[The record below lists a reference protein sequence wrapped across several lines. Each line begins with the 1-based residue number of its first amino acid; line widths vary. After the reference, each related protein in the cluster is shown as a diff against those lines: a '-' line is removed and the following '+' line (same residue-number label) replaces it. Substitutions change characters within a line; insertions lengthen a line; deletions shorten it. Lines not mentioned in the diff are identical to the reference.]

1 MKSFN
6 LLPYA
11 MDFCSYLLQRLTEKK
26 ADLIRTIIFFGSG
39 ARGEARSKSD
49 VDIFVE
55 TEGDTGDLER
65 DIDKLTE
72 QFYDSVKYREY
83 WKLLGIRQVLSVKV
97 GNPEEWKNLYPAL
110 LADGKVLFGKYFSTN
125 VQGKGKMLF
134 SWENVQSQ
142 QKRTNIYRSLFGYR
156 DRGKSYAGYVEKY
169 KAQRLSKGSILVPV
183 EHGQVFRDLF
193 KKLKVPVVEKTL
205 IEV

>member
-1 MKSFN
+1 MKSSN

-11 MDFCSYLLQRLTEKK
+11 MDFCSYLLQHLPEKK
-26 ADLIRTIIFFGSG
+26 VGFIKTIIFFGSG
-39 ARGEARSKSD
+39 ARGEAGKKSD

-55 TEGDTGDLER
+55 IEGGVGELET

-72 QFYDSVKYREY
+72 KFYDSVKYKEY
-83 WKLLGIRQVLSVKV
+83 WRMLGVRQVLSIKV
-97 GNPEEWKNLYPAL
+97 GDAEEWKNLYPAL
-110 LADGKVLFGKYFSTN
+110 LADGKVLYGKYFSTN

-134 SWENVQSQ
+134 SWENVHSQ
-142 QKRTNIYRSLFGYR
+142 HKRTNIYRSLFGYR
-156 DRGKSYAGYVEKY
+156 DKGKSYAGYVEKY

-193 KKLKVPVVEKTL
+193 KKLKIPVVERTL